1 MIKDVV
7 ESLYYM
13 FTGHD
18 DDTDDPVPY
27 REKVQGVLAWIGVTT
42 FCIIMLSLFSR

>member
-1 MIKDVV
+1 MVKQFV

-18 DDTDDPVPY
+18 EDTDDPVPY
-27 REKVQGVLAWIGVTT
+27 REKVQGVLIWLLVIS
-42 FCIIMLSLFSR
+42 FCILMLSLTQ